1 MPQMNNGSPW
11 RETGPC
17 PICGAGVEIA
27 ARLAW
32 PRFRHSDWSVIGTGP
47 WTLLACPQCGIS
59 GAESP
64 NGFDLN
70 AHFTSRH
77 YTDRDAAVHH
87 VRSPGADA
95 MIARPQYQADIMV
108 PYLPA
113 CPTVLDIGCFD
124 GGLLR
129 AFRARYPAARLVG
142 YDVSERLA
150 RFFPPSDRI
159 GFATDESAWAAG
171 PFDLIVF
178 SHSLQYF
185 DDPVALLRKC
195 ATNLSST
202 GRLFI
207 QVPDLGRRPTS
218 IALGDVYYHFSRM
231 GLTNLLSLGG
241 FDSQVLESTGFT
253 HDLVII
259 ASRVDTSQDRLL
271 AEGAPIVAQA
281 VRALDAMAQKTVARV
296 NSRTVN
302 VLGTTIDAAFV
313 GGVLGDKLADFI
325 DEAPC
330 PVDARLLG
338 RPIRH
343 PRTLAANE
351 CTVVPF
357 GSHASVLLQR
367 LQAQYNGEFILI

>member
-1 MPQMNNGSPW
+1 MSQMNNGSPW
-11 RETGPC
+11 REAGPC
-17 PICGAGVEIA
+17 PICGAGVEIV
-27 ARLAW
+27 ARLTW

-64 NGFDLN
+64 NGFDLH
-70 AHFTSRH
+70 AHFTSRD

-87 VRSPGADA
+87 VRSPATDA
-95 MIARPQYQADIMV
+95 MIAKPQYQADMMAA
-108 PYLPA
+108 YLPA
-113 CPTVLDIGCFD
+113 SPAILDIGCFD

-142 YDVSERLA
+142 YDVSERLR
-150 RFFPPSDRI
+150 RFFPPSDGI
-159 GFATDESAWAAG
+159 GFAADESAWGSG

-185 DDPVALLRKC
+185 DDPVALLRTC
-195 ATNLSST
+195 AANLWPT

-218 IALGDVYYHFSRM
+218 IALGDVYYHFSCT

-241 FDSQVLESTGFT
+241 FDSQVMGSTGFI
-253 HDLVII
+253 HDVVII
-259 ASRVDTSQDRLL
+259 ASRADNSHDRLF

-281 VRALDAMAQKTVARV
+281 VRALDAIAQRTVAQV

-357 GSHASVLLQR
+357 GSRASALLQR